1 MATTP
6 HVLLDRYEVGRLL
19 GAGGM
24 AEVFEGRDRLLAR
37 RVAIKVLQAQFARDP
52 SFLIRFKREAQAA
65 ASLSH
70 PNIVGV
76 YDTGTED
83 GTHFIVMEYVEG
95 RTLKDVIRAE
105 GPLYPERAAEV
116 CADVCSALIAAHARG
131 LIHRDIKPG
140 NVMLTPEGKVKVMD
154 FGIARAT
161 TSETITQTAAVVGTA
176 QYISPEQ
183 AQGQTVDYRSDL
195 YSVGCCLYEMLTG
208 TVPFTGATPVAIAY
222 RHVREDPT
230 PPRMLNPDVPA
241 PLEAITLKAMA
252 KLPDNRYQTAAEMH
266 DDLERFRNGQP
277 VHATPLM
284 NAAATTQAIPRDG
297 GADPTAMLGTVP
309 ADRAARYAEPEEEE
323 RRTSVGW
330 IVVSL
335 LALVVVGLAAFFITR
350 AVTGNGD
357 RTATTLAPTTVP
369 PTTRTTEDRT
379 ADDGSRRRPPR
390 RRPPPPTTAHHRR
403 PPRPPPRRRR
413 HHRRPP
419 RPPPSPNHLSSGG
432 GADPETG
439 QPVPQQLVA
448 GVGEDRLGVELDALD
463 RVAAVAQGHDQA
475 LGGLPGHLQHL
486 GEAVALHHQG
496 VVAGGG
502 ERCRQPG
509 QHPGPLVVDG
519 RGLAVDQLGSA
530 ADPGPVDVADDLVA
544 EADAE
549 DGQRVPEVADD
560 VDRQP
565 GVARVAR
572 PGRDQHPVRVEGA
585 NVGDGPAV
593 VAPHLRLRS
602 QLAQVLDQV
611 EDERVVVVDDQDP
624 QAPARVAQLPSGLGR
639 ATAAAGPR
647 GAHGVSA
654 PLSAF
659 CSACLASSSSIR
671 ARRRTLP
678 IMVLGSSSRN
688 STTLGTL

>member
-350 AVTGNGD
+350 AVTGTGD
-357 RTATTLAPTTVP
+357 GTATTLAPTTVP
-369 PTTRTTEDRT
+369 PTTSDHRRTD
-379 ADDGSRRRPPR
+379 RRRPA
-390 RRPPPPTTAHHRR
+390 PPTTAPPTTDTDDGTADDRPTHHRADDRTTDDR
-403 PPRPPPRRRR
+403 PDPPPPQPPEIRRRR
-413 HHRRPP
+413 GPGDRPAS
-419 RPPPSPNHLSSGG
+419 SP
-432 GADPETG
+432 A
-439 QPVPQQLVA
+439 
-448 GVGEDRLGVELDALD
+448 
-463 RVAAVAQGHDQA
+463 
-475 LGGLPGHLQHL
+475 
-486 GEAVALHHQG
+486 
-496 VVAGGG
+496 AGG
-502 ERCRQPG
+502 
-509 QHPGPLVVDG
+509 
-519 RGLAVDQLGSA
+519 
-530 ADPGPVDVADDLVA
+530 
-544 EADAE
+544 
-549 DGQRVPEVADD
+549 
-560 VDRQP
+560 
-565 GVARVAR
+565 
-572 PGRDQHPVRVEGA
+572 
-585 NVGDGPAV
+585 
-593 VAPHLRLRS
+593 
-602 QLAQVLDQV
+602 
-611 EDERVVVVDDQDP
+611 
-624 QAPARVAQLPSGLGR
+624 
-639 ATAAAGPR
+639 
-647 GAHGVSA
+647 
-654 PLSAF
+654 
-659 CSACLASSSSIR
+659 
-671 ARRRTLP
+671 RRR
-678 IMVLGSSSRN
+678 
-688 STTLGTL
+688 

>member
-116 CADVCSALIAAHARG
+116 CADVCGALIAAHARG

-284 NAAATTQAIPRDG
+284 DSAAATQAIPRDG

-350 AVTGNGD
+350 AVTGDGTGTD
-357 RTATTLAPTTVP
+357 TTLAPSTVP
-369 PTTRTTEDRT
+369 PTTQ
-379 ADDGSRRRPPR
+379 
-390 RRPPPPTTAHHRR
+390 PPTTA
-403 PPRPPPRRRR
+403 PPTTEPPTTA
-413 HHRRPP
+413 PP
-419 RPPPSPNHLSSGG
+419 TTEPPS
-432 GADPETG
+432 T
-439 QPVPQQLVA
+439 
-448 GVGEDRLGVELDALD
+448 
-463 RVAAVAQGHDQA
+463 
-475 LGGLPGHLQHL
+475 
-486 GEAVALHHQG
+486 
-496 VVAGGG
+496 
-502 ERCRQPG
+502 
-509 QHPGPLVVDG
+509 
-519 RGLAVDQLGSA
+519 
-530 ADPGPVDVADDLVA
+530 
-544 EADAE
+544 
-549 DGQRVPEVADD
+549 
-560 VDRQP
+560 
-565 GVARVAR
+565 
-572 PGRDQHPVRVEGA
+572 
-585 NVGDGPAV
+585 
-593 VAPHLRLRS
+593 
-602 QLAQVLDQV
+602 
-611 EDERVVVVDDQDP
+611 
-624 QAPARVAQLPSGLGR
+624 APATSEP
-639 ATAAAGPR
+639 P
-647 GAHGVSA
+647 
-654 PLSAF
+654 
-659 CSACLASSSSIR
+659 
-671 ARRRTLP
+671 
-678 IMVLGSSSRN
+678 
-688 STTLGTL
+688 TT

>member
-195 YSVGCCLYEMLTG
+195 YSLGCCLYEMLTG
-208 TVPFTGATPVAIAY
+208 TVPFRGATPVAIAY

-230 PPRMLNPDVPA
+230 PPRMLNGDVPA
-241 PLEAITLKAMA
+241 PLEAICLKAMA
-252 KLPDNRYQTAAEMH
+252 KLPDNRYQTATEMH

-284 NAAATTQAIPRDG
+284 DSAAATQAIPRDG

-350 AVTGNGD
+350 AVTGDGTGTD
-357 RTATTLAPTTVP
+357 TTLAPSTVP
-369 PTTRTTEDRT
+369 PTTAAQTSAPTTQ
-379 ADDGSRRRPPR
+379 
-390 RRPPPPTTAHHRR
+390 PPTTA
-403 PPRPPPRRRR
+403 PPTTEPPTTA
-413 HHRRPP
+413 PP
-419 RPPPSPNHLSSGG
+419 TTEPPTTAPPTTEPPS
-432 GADPETG
+432 T
-439 QPVPQQLVA
+439 
-448 GVGEDRLGVELDALD
+448 
-463 RVAAVAQGHDQA
+463 
-475 LGGLPGHLQHL
+475 
-486 GEAVALHHQG
+486 
-496 VVAGGG
+496 
-502 ERCRQPG
+502 
-509 QHPGPLVVDG
+509 
-519 RGLAVDQLGSA
+519 
-530 ADPGPVDVADDLVA
+530 
-544 EADAE
+544 
-549 DGQRVPEVADD
+549 
-560 VDRQP
+560 
-565 GVARVAR
+565 
-572 PGRDQHPVRVEGA
+572 
-585 NVGDGPAV
+585 
-593 VAPHLRLRS
+593 
-602 QLAQVLDQV
+602 
-611 EDERVVVVDDQDP
+611 
-624 QAPARVAQLPSGLGR
+624 APASSASPT
-639 ATAAAGPR
+639 TA
-647 GAHGVSA
+647 
-654 PLSAF
+654 
-659 CSACLASSSSIR
+659 
-671 ARRRTLP
+671 
-678 IMVLGSSSRN
+678 
-688 STTLGTL
+688 

>member
-241 PLEAITLKAMA
+241 PLEAITLKAMS

-284 NAAATTQAIPRDG
+284 DAAAATQAIPRDG

-350 AVTGNGD
+350 AVTGTGD
-357 RTATTLAPTTVP
+357 GTETTLAPTTVP
-369 PTTRTTEDRT
+369 PTTAAPTSAPTT
-379 ADDGSRRRPPR
+379 A
-390 RRPPPPTTAHHRR
+390 PPTTA
-403 PPRPPPRRRR
+403 PPTTKPPTTA
-413 HHRRPP
+413 PP
-419 RPPPSPNHLSSGG
+419 TTAPP
-432 GADPETG
+432 TT
-439 QPVPQQLVA
+439 
-448 GVGEDRLGVELDALD
+448 
-463 RVAAVAQGHDQA
+463 
-475 LGGLPGHLQHL
+475 
-486 GEAVALHHQG
+486 
-496 VVAGGG
+496 
-502 ERCRQPG
+502 
-509 QHPGPLVVDG
+509 
-519 RGLAVDQLGSA
+519 
-530 ADPGPVDVADDLVA
+530 
-544 EADAE
+544 
-549 DGQRVPEVADD
+549 
-560 VDRQP
+560 
-565 GVARVAR
+565 
-572 PGRDQHPVRVEGA
+572 
-585 NVGDGPAV
+585 
-593 VAPHLRLRS
+593 AP
-602 QLAQVLDQV
+602 
-611 EDERVVVVDDQDP
+611 P
-624 QAPARVAQLPSGLGR
+624 TTAPPT
-639 ATAAAGPR
+639 TAPPTT
-647 GAHGVSA
+647 A
-654 PLSAF
+654 P
-659 CSACLASSSSIR
+659 
-671 ARRRTLP
+671 P
-678 IMVLGSSSRN
+678 
-688 STTLGTL
+688 TT